1 MSRLCQGAAFSK
13 SPNRSGDRRS
23 LTTASGSACPTK
35 QCMFPA
41 MQSVALPDLA
51 RLLFRQKLVGQA
63 CRWPKQFNPAGGKRP
78 PYNLLAKP
86 RIEVE
91 TAGIFNFD
99 FAEIVMFRIKEKRSL
114 SRHNDTRNGKNHGV
128 TCANPIVA
136 NIFGNGTR
144 RLGVPAFRQFL

>member
-1 MSRLCQGAAFSK
+1 
-13 SPNRSGDRRS
+13 
-23 LTTASGSACPTK
+23 
-35 QCMFPA
+35 

-51 RLLFRQKLVGQA
+51 RLLFRQKPVGGQA
-63 CRWPKQFNPAGGKRP
+63 RRWPKQFNPAGGNAL

-114 SRHNDTRNGKNHGV
+114 SRHNYT
-128 TCANPIVA
+128 
-136 NIFGNGTR
+136 
-144 RLGVPAFRQFL
+144 